1 MPLADHERN
10 PFCYIRNLF
19 FTLGYMPIHL
29 KVDHSKEELVTD
41 LPLAY
46 FDDRLE

>member
-1 MPLADHERN
+1 MPLGDHERN

-29 KVDHSKEELVTD
+29 RVDHPKEGLATD
-41 LPLAY
+41 LLLAY
-46 FDDRLE
+46 FDDWLE